1 MAIILNDNI
10 KINAG
15 KPNDVRYLTTG
26 NTVYLSTD
34 DTNTTIPV
42 PERYTGLTVNI
53 LGEEYWYKN
62 GVTDNDLI
70 PKFTLGEF
78 DGITGATNIGYYD
91 GTDNYQRI
99 SINVTHKIYGGNLT
113 TEEVEKYKGFYRSDF
128 GYYYRDEFGRIM
140 VGAPT
145 STTIG
150 SPLIGRR
157 PFIKESGEV
166 KSFVWNLQNNG
177 STELEGWVL
186 IDGDVRLLVGQ
197 EVINI
202 EYYQPDIVAIT
213 ASTFVSGQ
221 TYTVPDATITI
232 DPVIDVVGDGTTV
245 FNQAPVYSRTII
257 DGTTLEF
264 RTLRSITPNT
274 LNVTYDNA
282 FVNIGTSANN
292 YVTDARNG
300 LYVTGLTLGLASND
314 EYVVRMGGPLTEPT
328 NITIPVTGAS
338 LTITDQRLTTC
349 GILYGGNYES
359 GFQPRS
365 LVTKQYVDN
374 SITGGSQIKSVCILP
389 TTCQSY
395 TVQEGDFFIGARTDN
410 IVGLNTF
417 QTVILP
423 NPTTLPQGMVVV
435 ISDYDGFAGIEYAP
449 DSFCCIQISGLI
461 YGGVSDIETKYGTL
475 SYINNGTYWSITGF
489 SPTP

>member
-53 LGEEYWYKN
+53 LGEEYWYKT

-78 DGITGATNIGYYD
+78 DGITGATNIGYYETQTIESKQYD
-91 GTDNYQRI
+91 RLQVSVDILIDKGLQP
-99 SINVTHKIYGGNLT
+99 T
-113 TEEVEKYKGFYRSDF
+113 TFTEYWGVYESAY
-128 GYYYRDEFGRIM
+128 GYYYRDSSGRIV
-140 VGAPT
+140 VGAPPDGLYRRPYIKANAPIK
-145 STTIG
+145 SLVWNEEVIG
-150 SPLIGRR
+150 SESLRGWALINGDAQLQ
-157 PFIKESGEV
+157 IGE
-166 KSFVWNLQNNG
+166 FV
-177 STELEGWVL
+177 E
-186 IDGDVRLLVGQ
+186 
-197 EVINI
+197 NI
-202 EYYQPDIVAIT
+202 EYYNGNTDNVFT
-213 ASTFVSGQ
+213 GNTFPTGVTSVGSLTVSFMEKVTPSG
-221 TYTVPDATITI
+221 
-232 DPVIDVVGDGTTV
+232 DVVI
-245 FNQAPVYSRTII
+245 NQGPVYSRTILS
-257 DGTTLEF
+257 GTTLEF

-282 FVNIGTSANN
+282 FVNIGTIANN

-300 LYVTGLTLGLASND
+300 LYVTGLTFGLSSND
-314 EYVVRMGGPLTEPT
+314 EYVVKLGGPLTEPT
-328 NITIPVTGAS
+328 NITIPATGAS

-359 GFQPRS
+359 GFHPRS